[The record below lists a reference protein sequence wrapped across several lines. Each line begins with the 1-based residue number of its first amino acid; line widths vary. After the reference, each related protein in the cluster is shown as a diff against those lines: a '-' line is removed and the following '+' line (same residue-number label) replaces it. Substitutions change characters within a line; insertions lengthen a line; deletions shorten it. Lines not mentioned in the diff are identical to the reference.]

1 MDELEA
7 LVTAVAEGAK
17 YRAIDP
23 ELIRAIGRRELAARR
38 NFKEAVKATRNKLH
52 QVAGAYLD
60 GRPDYA
66 GWARRLAEAQQQGE
80 TALRAAC
87 IEVMRAHASTRER
100 LPILER
106 FFATTLAGLPPPTSV
121 LDVACGLGPLARAW
135 MPLAPGAHYYA
146 CDLYA
151 DMMAFLGEFFALAGI
166 PGEAFVCDLVAQP
179 PPQEVDLA
187 LVLKALPPLEQ
198 IDKVAGLRL
207 LRGLR
212 ARHML
217 VSFPAQTLGG
227 RGKGMAAFYEQHFRS
242 LIANEG
248 WSIERFSFPSELA
261 FLVQKGA
268 GG

>member
-1 MDELEA
+1 MDERELENLLA
-7 LVTAVAEGAK
+7 AVTESAK

-23 ELIRAIGRRELAARR
+23 ELIRAVGRRELAARR

-52 QVAGAYLD
+52 QVAGAYLE
-60 GRPDYA
+60 GRPDYT
-66 GWARRLAEAQQQGE
+66 GWARRLAEAQAQGE
-80 TALRAAC
+80 ATLRTACLEA
-87 IEVMRAHASTRER
+87 MRAHASTRER

-106 FFATTLAGLPPPTSV
+106 FFATALAGLPPAESV

-135 MPLAPGAHYYA
+135 MPLAPGACYYA

-166 PGEAFVCDLVAQP
+166 PGEAFVCDLVARP
-179 PPQEVDLA
+179 PEQEVDLA

-198 IDKVAGLRL
+198 IDKAAGLRL

-212 ARHML
+212 ARRML

-227 RGKGMAAFYEQHFRS
+227 RHKAMAAFYEQHFRT
-242 LIANEG
+242 LVAGEG
-248 WSIERFSFPSELA
+248 WSVERFSFPSEIA
-261 FLVQKGA
+261 FLVTK
-268 GG
+268 

>member
-1 MDELEA
+1 MDERELDELLA
-7 LVTAVAEGAK
+7 AVTDNAK

-23 ELIRAIGRRELAARR
+23 DLIRAVGRRELAARR

-66 GWARRLAEAQQQGE
+66 SWVRRLNEAQAEGE
-80 TALRAAC
+80 AALRAAC
-87 IEVMRAHASTRER
+87 LDVMRGHASTRER
-100 LPILER
+100 LPILDR
-106 FFATTLAGLPPPTSV
+106 FFATTLAGLPPVESV

-135 MPLAPGAHYYA
+135 MPLAPGARYYA

-166 PGEAFVCDLVAQP
+166 PGEAFVCDLVARP
-179 PPQEVDLA
+179 PEQEVDLA
-187 LVLKALPPLEQ
+187 LVLKVLPPLEQ
-198 IDKVAGLRL
+198 IDKAAGLRL

-212 ARHML
+212 ARHLL

-227 RGKGMAAFYEQHFRS
+227 RHKAMAAFYEQHFRS
-242 LIANEG
+242 LIAGEG
-248 WSIERFSFPSELA
+248 WSVERFIFPSELA
-261 FLVQKGA
+261 FLVRK
-268 GG
+268 